1 MTKSDIISN
10 VAEKAEITKKAAE
23 AAVNAVFD
31 SIVESLA
38 DGDKVQIAGF
48 GSFEVK
54 NRAAR
59 TCMNPATKEK
69 IQVPASK
76 APGFKAGKA
85 LKDAVAK

>member
-59 TCMNPATKEK
+59 TCMNPVTKEK